1 MQSIQDIVSQFR
13 NSIGGNRNQDEGL
26 VGDAFSQLFAS
37 RMNQSRSASGMDN
50 VLSRISQSFPGIAA
64 ALGTVGQ
71 GVDAAT
77 KYYADKPNQVTVSP
91 DAADKMDKNP
101 SFAQQVMDAVQSLF
115 NKQNESPLF
124 DSSLMPAGTTSQ
136 FGITVTTITIRYTEI
151 HTSSSGETLASAD
164 LISEFKERLQE
175 MLDAM
180 FNPRGTEEKEE
191 ETETA
196 ETTEKIE
203 EKETTEKTNYP
214 AFSQY
219 TGWSLSVMV
228 SQSMLGMLNQ
238 NGGSLAQAGG
248 FNFSMS
254 MAGFSSSKNA
264 WSNNF
269 GVAGNQNAAFPNLFS
284 SSFFAQSMMAS
295 SSYFSEDSLF
305 YTLTNGKSG
314 LGSLWDL
321 LNRDTDVKPV
331 ESEDVTDST
340 TTPPVED
347 DAVAPVA

>member
-13 NSIGGNRNQDEGL
+13 NSIGGTRNQDEGL

-37 RMNQSRSASGMDN
+37 RMNQSRSTSGMDN

-77 KYYADKPNQVTVSP
+77 KFYADKSNQVTVSP

-101 SFAQQVMDAVQSLF
+101 TFAQQVMDAVQSLF

-124 DSSLMPAGTTSQ
+124 DASLMPAGTTTQ
-136 FGITVTTITIRYTEI
+136 FGITVTTVTIRYTEI

-180 FNPRGTEEKEE
+180 FKPRGTEEEE
-191 ETETA
+191 ETD
-196 ETTEKIE
+196 TTEKTE
-203 EKETTEKTNYP
+203 ETKEKETTEKTNYP

-238 NGGSLAQAGG
+238 NGGSLTQAGG

-254 MAGFSSSKNA
+254 MAGFSGPNAA
-264 WSNNF
+264 WSK
-269 GVAGNQNAAFPNLFS
+269 GSAAAGNQNAAFPNLFS

-321 LNRDTDVKPV
+321 LNRDTEVKPV